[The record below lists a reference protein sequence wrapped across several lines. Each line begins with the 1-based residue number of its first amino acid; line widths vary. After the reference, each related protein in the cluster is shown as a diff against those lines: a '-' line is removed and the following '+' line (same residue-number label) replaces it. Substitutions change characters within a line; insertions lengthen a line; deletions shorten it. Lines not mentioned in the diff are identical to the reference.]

1 MNDPISATSA
11 PASTEAPATETPTE
25 EVVTETPATTEQPEN
40 PESGNE
46 PAPSQIDPLQALESI
61 QGLDPKVKEALKAG
75 FMRHADYTQKT
86 QGIAEIQKAAEA
98 FKSWS
103 PIISFLENN
112 PKIADFMFGIT
123 NRKPTEEE
131 PEIPDDP
138 KEFAKYVR
146 EQTKRELREEMAR
159 EQAINSDI
167 DSASALDPRLN
178 TDEVF
183 AQSIA
188 GIIETNYGNA
198 VRNGEMTVTEATKQ
212 ALEKYHAWEA
222 GERQRVVQEATA
234 KAKKKTMVIPSGNGS
249 PLATAPK
256 TGRMTMREA
265 SVAAEEELSK

>member
-1 MNDPISATSA
+1 MNDTISATSA

-40 PESGNE
+40 PESGTE

-103 PIISFLENN
+103 PIISFLEKN
-112 PKIADFMFGIT
+112 PKIADSMFGIT

-138 KEFAKYVR
+138 KEYAKYVK

-198 VRNGEMTVTEATKQ
+198 VRSGEMTVTEATKQ

-256 TGRMTMREA
+256 KGAMSMREA
-265 SVAAEEELSK
+265 AQAAEEELNK